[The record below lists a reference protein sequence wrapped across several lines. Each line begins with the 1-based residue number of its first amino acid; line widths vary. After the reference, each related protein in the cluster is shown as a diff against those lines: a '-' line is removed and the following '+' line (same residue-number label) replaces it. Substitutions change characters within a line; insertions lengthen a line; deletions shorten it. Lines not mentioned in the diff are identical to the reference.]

1 MEGTVQAAQLFLSL
15 GMLKL
20 PMGLTLDNVELV
32 AQDVSASV
40 PIKTVDHPQP
50 AQVTVTVSKES
61 LADYLAGKMP
71 AQFRNLTV
79 EIGTD
84 QIVLLGQVN
93 FVVNIPAR
101 VVVQLAISKGTELH
115 VALLDVEPS
124 LARSVVESQ
133 LQNQNP
139 ILKASDLPVEL
150 EFTSVEYQPGTSV
163 TVRAEARLPK

>member
-1 MEGTVQAAQLFLSL
+1 MEGTVEAAQLFLSL

-20 PMGLTLDNVELV
+20 PMGLTLDSVELI
-32 AQDVSASV
+32 AQNVSASV
-40 PIKTVDHPQP
+40 PVKTVDHPKP
-50 AQVTVTVSKES
+50 AEVTVTVSKES
-61 LADYLAGKMP
+61 LAEYLAGKMP

-79 EIGTD
+79 EIGAD

-115 VALLDVEPS
+115 VALIEVEPS
-124 LARSVVESQ
+124 LTRPVVETQ

-139 ILKASDLPVEL
+139 ILKASDLPVDL
-150 EFTSVEYQPGTSV
+150 EFTSVEYQPGASV
-163 TVRAEARLPK
+163 TVRAEARLSK